1 VLQFV
6 VDKPLHIPLYKR
18 ALAGDVIR
26 EQFWP
31 SCRSAAQACGCYIF
45 AVPKKRGVGGN
56 LPIYVGK
63 ATRTFEQE
71 CFTSDKL
78 TKINRFLLD
87 HRTDEL
93 FLILIRH
100 PRSRGRTNMR
110 AIEELEAHL
119 IRLAVAVNPSS
130 STSRVLGRRTG
141 EFVVY

>member
-1 VLQFV
+1 MLQFI
-6 VDKPLHIPLYKR
+6 VDEPLKVPLYKR

-31 SCRSAAQACGCYIF
+31 SCRSAAQACGCYVF
-45 AVPKKRGVGGN
+45 AIPRKRGASGN

-87 HRTDEL
+87 RRTDEL
-93 FLILIRH
+93 LLILLRH
-100 PRSRGRTNMR
+100 PRGRGRINAR
-110 AIEELEAHL
+110 AIEELESNL
-119 IRLAVAVNPSS
+119 IRFAVAQSEANK
-130 STSRVLGRRTG
+130 
-141 EFVVY
+141 